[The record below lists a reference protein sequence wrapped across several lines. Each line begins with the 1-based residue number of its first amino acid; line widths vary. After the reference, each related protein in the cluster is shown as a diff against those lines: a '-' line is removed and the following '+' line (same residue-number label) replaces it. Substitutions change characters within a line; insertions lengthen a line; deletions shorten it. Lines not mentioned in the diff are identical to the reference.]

1 MRYFISCNKR
11 INMLIISVVIL
22 VMFTGFAAV
31 VNKKGKVA
39 HRKVY
44 SIDVSNSQIFWR
56 LDAHKGIIPFS
67 EGMMVFEDDKLVDAY
82 FKVCMDSLRD
92 LDIDYELMRKVLE
105 NTIKS
110 KEIFHTS
117 KHPYAYFRFYSSDQ
131 VSEDSLLIAGDL
143 EIRKIENCI
152 KFKTFIQQSGDSFT
166 VNTDTIAID
175 RIRWGVIAMSK
186 EFGKSD
192 DGYVISDN
200 FQLQIKISGILK
212 EGHKREK
219 TRHRNG

>member
-1 MRYFISCNKR
+1 MRFFCSYNKHAAV
-11 INMLIISVVIL
+11 LILSAIIL
-22 VMFTGFAAV
+22 ALFTGFAV
-31 VNKKGKVA
+31 VVSQNGKGHHHKEYA
-39 HRKVY
+39 
-44 SIDVSNSQIFWR
+44 IDVSNSQIFWR

-67 EGMMVFEDDKLVDAY
+67 EGRLVFEDDNLVDAY
-82 FKVCMDSLRD
+82 FKVCMDSLRN

-117 KHPYAYFRFYSSDQ
+117 KYPYAYFRFYSTEQ

-152 KFKTFIQQSGDSFT
+152 KFKTLIQQSGDYLTF
-166 VNTDTIAID
+166 NTDTISID
-175 RIRWGVIAMSK
+175 RIRWGVISMSK

-219 TRHRNG
+219 ARHREG